1 MSAFALLL
9 FVHLLAAA
17 FWVGGMAVVH
27 FAVRPAVAEAL
38 PAPPLRLALMAA
50 LLRRFFAAVTI
61 AIALLLASGLA
72 MIALSGGFAHQP
84 PGVQL
89 MFGIGTVMTVIFAR
103 IRLAWFG
110 RMQRALA
117 GADLAAA
124 AAALQAIRRL
134 VGVNLALGVL
144 SFAAAALGSALP
156 FL

>member
-9 FVHLLAAA
+9 FMHLLAAA

-50 LLRRFFAAVTI
+50 LLRRFFVAVTI
-61 AIALLLASGLA
+61 AIALLLVSGLA
-72 MIALSGGFAHQP
+72 MIALGGGFAHQP
-84 PGVQL
+84 PGVHL
-89 MFGIGTVMTVIFAR
+89 MLGIGIVMTVIFAR
-103 IRLAWFG
+103 IRLTWFG
-110 RMQRALA
+110 RMQRSLA

-144 SFAAAALGSALP
+144 SFAAAALGSA
-156 FL
+156 FV